1 MCKLWIFYLFY
12 RIKYCS
18 VSIIGLKKHSFFF
31 PVTTHNDQ
39 FIGFS
44 TARGEKLSISEDA
57 IEKAN
62 FVLSDENINA
72 YAEKDTGKNTKNVIS
87 KSLNGTNIKGAKS
100 IRGNTLIIPKQVSSK
115 STDIFYEDKVNS
127 INKCESG
134 EFFLFLKEI
143 HWYFHEVKCN
153 IDNWNQ
159 LFYPVGSLEYV
170 YLPIDSKFI
179 ECFFNYLSIIRFQK
193 KDKLPSPK
201 NYRWWNI
208 WQIYRIEQ
216 M

>member
-1 MCKLWIFYLFY
+1 M
-12 RIKYCS
+12 YCS
-18 VSIIGLKKHSFFF
+18 VSMFKKIF
-31 PVTTHNDQ
+31 PLFSVTTHNVDQ

-62 FVLSDENINA
+62 FVLSDEKISA

-115 STDIFYEDKVNS
+115 STDISYEDKVNS

-134 EFFLFLKEI
+134 DFFLLLKEI
-143 HWYFHEVKCN
+143 H
-153 IDNWNQ
+153 
-159 LFYPVGSLEYV
+159 
-170 YLPIDSKFI
+170 
-179 ECFFNYLSIIRFQK
+179 
-193 KDKLPSPK
+193 
-201 NYRWWNI
+201 
-208 WQIYRIEQ
+208 
-216 M
+216 

>member
-1 MCKLWIFYLFY
+1 MDILLILLHYVLFCINH
-12 RIKYCS
+12 RF
-18 VSIIGLKKHSFFF
+18 KKILILFS
-31 PVTTHNDQ
+31 VTTHNVDQ

-62 FVLSDENINA
+62 FVLSDEKISA

-115 STDIFYEDKVNS
+115 STDISYEDKVNS

-143 HWYFHEVKCN
+143 H
-153 IDNWNQ
+153 
-159 LFYPVGSLEYV
+159 
-170 YLPIDSKFI
+170 
-179 ECFFNYLSIIRFQK
+179 
-193 KDKLPSPK
+193 
-201 NYRWWNI
+201 
-208 WQIYRIEQ
+208 
-216 M
+216 

>member
-1 MCKLWIFYLFY
+1 MDILLILLHYVLFCINHRFKKLFPLF
-12 RIKYCS
+12 S
-18 VSIIGLKKHSFFF
+18 
-31 PVTTHNDQ
+31 VTTHNVDQ

-62 FVLSDENINA
+62 FVLSDEKISA

-115 STDIFYEDKVNS
+115 STDTFYEDKVNS

-134 EFFLFLKEI
+134 EFFLFFKDI
-143 HWYFHEVKCN
+143 H
-153 IDNWNQ
+153 
-159 LFYPVGSLEYV
+159 
-170 YLPIDSKFI
+170 
-179 ECFFNYLSIIRFQK
+179 
-193 KDKLPSPK
+193 
-201 NYRWWNI
+201 
-208 WQIYRIEQ
+208 
-216 M
+216 